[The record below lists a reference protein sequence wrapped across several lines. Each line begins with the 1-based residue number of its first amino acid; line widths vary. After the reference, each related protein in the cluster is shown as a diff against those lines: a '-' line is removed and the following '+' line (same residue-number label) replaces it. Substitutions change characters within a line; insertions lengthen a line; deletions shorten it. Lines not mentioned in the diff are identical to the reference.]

1 MQQAEYKTFY
11 VWGLH
16 IRYVEA
22 GEGPVI
28 ILVHG
33 LADSLL
39 SWYRNIDALADAGFR
54 VIVPDLPGSGLSD
67 KPDHLEYSSDAAA
80 EFIFDFAHELE
91 ISEMSLVGN
100 SAGAL
105 ISGMFA
111 LKHPETVA
119 KIALIAPSGFG
130 KKVPWP
136 VRAISVPVLGNL
148 LYQPWLNQRIGITKR
163 LFHRPPSLLA
173 ELLPEM
179 NRLKALPGTRTAVIR
194 SIRSNINLLGVRENA
209 YIQDNLKR
217 SAIPLLT
224 IWGSEDKVIPIEYAE
239 NARIA
244 LLGSIVKVIQNC
256 GHWPQMEKP
265 DQVNHMLINFLK
277 GPLGPETQQES

>member
-22 GEGPVI
+22 REGPVI

-54 VIVPDLPGSGLSD
+54 VIVPDLPGFGLSD
-67 KPDHLEYSSDAAA
+67 KPDHLEYRSDAGA

-111 LKHPETVA
+111 LKHPETAA

-130 KKVPWP
+130 KKVPW
-136 VRAISVPVLGNL
+136 L
-148 LYQPWLNQRIGITKR
+148 
-163 LFHRPPSLLA
+163 
-173 ELLPEM
+173 
-179 NRLKALPGTRTAVIR
+179 
-194 SIRSNINLLGVRENA
+194 
-209 YIQDNLKR
+209 DNLKR

-224 IWGSEDKVIPIEYAE
+224 IWGSKDKVIPIEYAE